1 MCPTPP
7 RETSTAGDPRRPGRR
22 PVSSRAA
29 IEEAAGELFLEN
41 TYGGTTI
48 EQITTRAGVS
58 RASFFNYFRA
68 KSDLLW
74 GDVDILI
81 SGVAVRLAEQDARIA
96 PLEGIRS
103 AIIGLVSEI
112 TPDRIPLAITQW
124 ELMGVRED
132 LLASG
137 LPRFAAL
144 ATIVQRHLD
153 SRCAAVDAL
162 DARAASFA
170 IVGAVAAASERWA
183 SAGPDRGSFSD
194 MLDRA
199 VSPVCDGF
207 ARTVR

>member
-1 MCPTPP
+1 MSFP
-7 RETSTAGDPRRPGRR
+7 SDPLVPARRAGRR
-22 PVSSRAA
+22 PASSRAA

-74 GDVDILI
+74 GDVDVLI
-81 SGVAVRLAEQDARIA
+81 ADVASRLSVQRHDVA
-96 PLEGIRS
+96 PLDGIRS
-103 AIIGLVSEI
+103 AIISLVADI

-144 ATIVQRHLD
+144 AAIVQRHLE
-153 SRCAAVDAL
+153 SRCHLAPAL
-162 DARAASFA
+162 ETRAAAFA
-170 IVGAVAAASERWA
+170 VVGAVAAASELWA
-183 SAGPDRGSFSD
+183 SGGPERGSFSG

-199 VSPVCDGF
+199 ITPVCEGF
-207 ARTVR
+207 ARSVR